1 MAPAVASSITAPTI
15 DGVADATQLTLFRL
29 GASLDEV
36 AEARIVLERLAVEL
50 AAARLRRS
58 DEEQLVLL
66 VQGEQDGEVSDHHAI
81 HAALASATG
90 NPALELF
97 VELLSRI
104 TGLFL
109 VDQSLVTSRIVGEV
123 HRAHT
128 RIVDS
133 VRQGDGTRAASR
145 MEIHLRAEA
154 DLLRSQG
161 LVRPQID
168 PALSVEQ
175 LSGGKR
181 ADELARELL
190 RSIVWEDLAP
200 GELVG
205 SEAELMERFGVSR
218 AILREAVQL
227 LEHYDLAGMRRGPG
241 GGLIVLEP
249 RLSAVTDVIAPLP
262 RVPRHQLHRRLRAQD
277 GSGARHRRQRP

>member
-1 MAPAVASSITAPTI
+1 MPAWTSSSSSASSAQSKLATGVADRIVSEIVERGWPVGSVLGSEPELLERYGVSRAVFREAVRLVEHQQVVTTRRGPGGGLVITAPTI

-109 VDQSLVTSRIVGEV
+109 VDQSLVTGETAPV
-123 HRAHT
+123 A
-128 RIVDS
+128 V
-133 VRQGDGTRAASR
+133 
-145 MEIHLRAEA
+145 
-154 DLLRSQG
+154 
-161 LVRPQID
+161 
-168 PALSVEQ
+168 
-175 LSGGKR
+175 
-181 ADELARELL
+181 
-190 RSIVWEDLAP
+190 AP
-200 GELVG
+200 GDPVYADHFFFFIQANNGHALG
-205 SEAELMERFGVSR
+205 IAANHRN
-218 AILREAVQL
+218 AVN
-227 LEHYDLAGMRRGPG
+227 PG
-241 GGLIVLEP
+241 
-249 RLSAVTDVIAPLP
+249 AN
-262 RVPRHQLHRRLRAQD
+262 
-277 GSGARHRRQRP
+277 